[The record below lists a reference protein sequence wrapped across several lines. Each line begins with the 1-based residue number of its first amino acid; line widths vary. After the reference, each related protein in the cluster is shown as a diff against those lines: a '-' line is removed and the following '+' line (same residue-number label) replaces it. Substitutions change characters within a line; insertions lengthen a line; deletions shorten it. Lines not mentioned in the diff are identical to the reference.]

1 MLEKDHSPRSIRVR
15 FTGIMTLV
23 FLLGFIISLI
33 ITIQTGTKDDSGNVI
48 YSSVGLGFNFFFTI
62 GFGLFFLLFILFYI
76 VRFVKQVKGPALK
89 MTPKEEFK
97 DEYDLGQ
104 HIADVETS
112 KIPYLPF
119 FQLSFYNYKKDILVL
134 LPVSIFSLI
143 LGLYLTL
150 AKVETRVGI
159 TLIVLFAVAFLISMI
174 LLFFLPWI
182 DMLKQD
188 NTLQK
193 KLSIYQDKLYFEV
206 DTFPQE
212 FTFSMCHKSM
222 ENKDVLIFIFYRDGQ
237 KRFFFQKKD
246 MDEKTFAFLQLKAQQ
261 VNNNN

>member
-119 FQLSFYNYKKDILVL
+119 FQLSFYNYKIGRAHV
-134 LPVSIFSLI
+134 
-143 LGLYLTL
+143 
-150 AKVETRVGI
+150 
-159 TLIVLFAVAFLISMI
+159 
-174 LLFFLPWI
+174 
-182 DMLKQD
+182 
-188 NTLQK
+188 
-193 KLSIYQDKLYFEV
+193 
-206 DTFPQE
+206 
-212 FTFSMCHKSM
+212 
-222 ENKDVLIFIFYRDGQ
+222 
-237 KRFFFQKKD
+237 
-246 MDEKTFAFLQLKAQQ
+246 
-261 VNNNN
+261 